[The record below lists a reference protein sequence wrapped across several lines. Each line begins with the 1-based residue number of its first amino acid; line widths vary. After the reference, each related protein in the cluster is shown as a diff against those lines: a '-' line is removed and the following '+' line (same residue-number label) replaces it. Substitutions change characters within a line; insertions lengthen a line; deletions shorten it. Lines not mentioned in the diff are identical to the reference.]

1 MILAN
6 SLYTINLLNITS
18 FNFQPANVLNWWH
31 MVHIHFCISSL
42 WLFLLKRFFTNCNS
56 AIPFS
61 AQILKSDLH
70 VVTSVPITRLLFLS
84 GPPSPPFPCTC
95 QWPCLSCPSQNS
107 LSPWSCPDLWSE
119 LLSLSPHTPI
129 TTLQFRSPCTCYAH
143 CCPWLRPIHPWCASS
158 ISSLPQIRAHYTCIF
173 ILLNSFPLFH

>member
-107 LSPWSCPDLWSE
+107 LHE
-119 LLSLSPHTPI
+119 VVQIYGQNYFLSRPIPLSPRYYSDPLAHAMPI
-129 TTLQFRSPCTCYAH
+129 AAPG
-143 CCPWLRPIHPWCASS
+143 
-158 ISSLPQIRAHYTCIF
+158 
-173 ILLNSFPLFH
+173 